1 VQYLRTVW
9 ESFLNLFPAA
19 YVLLY
24 DWGGKGNMTKSI
36 VCTYPDF
43 RELPRGVKQM
53 LVASEDWFFGEVQT
67 SSLKI
72 NGREVGNRH
81 LWETPQKQFSAN
93 GYAAFS
99 A

>member
-1 VQYLRTVW
+1 M
-9 ESFLNLFPAA
+9 

-67 SSLKI
+67 SFLKRD
-72 NGREVGNRH
+72 GGEAANRN
-81 LWETPQKQFSAN
+81 LLLPPQKQFSAK

>member
-1 VQYLRTVW
+1 
-9 ESFLNLFPAA
+9 LNLFLAA
-19 YVLLY
+19 YVLLS

-67 SSLKI
+67 SFLKRD
-72 NGREVGNRH
+72 GRDGANRN
-81 LWETPQKQFSAN
+81 LALPPQKQFSAN

>member
-1 VQYLRTVW
+1 
-9 ESFLNLFPAA
+9 
-19 YVLLY
+19 
-24 DWGGKGNMTKSI
+24 MTKSI

-67 SSLKI
+67 SFLKT
-72 NGREVGNRH
+72 NGREAANRN
-81 LWETPQKQFSAN
+81 LVVPPQKQFSAN